1 MKRFIALFMALL
13 VFLSVSL
20 PQQTL
25 AAGFSDVPSKHGFYT
40 DIMYLLENNVI
51 DSQPKYGVDDYVT
64 RAEVA
69 TMVSKSLKLDGK
81 QVATAFKDVPASH
94 VASGY
99 IQSAYQS
106 GIIKGVSKDT
116 FNPSGLVTRG
126 DMAIFLARAFQL
138 STESQLVFKDMSPSM
153 ASYSSVKQIV
163 QAKIT
168 TGYSDQTFKPNAL
181 LTRGQ
186 ISAFLARAMK
196 QQGGIVSPKPTPPIT
211 VPPAPVPPASGMTG
225 NLIITAKDLSNEIVT
240 IKNQGTST
248 VNIANWE
255 LVSVVGNQIFVFP
268 SYSLAPGATVFVT
281 SGPKAKSGG
290 NYFAWT
296 TSNMWNNDGDAA
308 KLVDPFGKIVFEMK

>member
-13 VFLSVSL
+13 VLLSVSL
-20 PQQTL
+20 PQQTH
-25 AAGFSDVPSKHGFYT
+25 AAGFSDVPTKHGFYA

-51 DSQPKYGVDDYVT
+51 DSQPKYGVDEYVT

-69 TMVSKSLKLDGK
+69 TMVSKALKLDGK
-81 QVATAFKDVPASH
+81 PTATVFKDVPASH
-94 VASGY
+94 AASGY
-99 IQSAYQS
+99 IQSAYQN
-106 GIIKGVSKDT
+106 GIIKGVSKDS
-116 FNPSGLVTRG
+116 FNPSGFVTRG

-153 ASYSSVKQIV
+153 ASYSSVKKIV

-168 TGYSDQTFKPNAL
+168 TGYSDQTFKPNDL

-196 QQGGIVSPKPTPPIT
+196 QQGGIISPKPTPPIT

-225 NLIITAKDLSNEIVT
+225 NLIITVKDLSNEVVT

-248 VNIANWE
+248 VNLADWE
-255 LVSVVGNQIFVFP
+255 LISVVGNQVFVFP

-281 SGPKAKSGG
+281 GGPKAKSGG
-290 NYFAWT
+290 NYLVWT

-308 KLVDPFGKIVFEMK
+308 KLVDPFGKVVFEMK